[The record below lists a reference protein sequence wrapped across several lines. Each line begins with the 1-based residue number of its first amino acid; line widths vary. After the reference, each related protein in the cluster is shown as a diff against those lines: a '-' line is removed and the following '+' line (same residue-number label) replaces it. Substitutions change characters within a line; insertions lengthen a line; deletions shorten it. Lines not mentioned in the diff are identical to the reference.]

1 MKKRCFTNT
10 SYVILSDICSFEFSV
25 NLNWRGITMNKKRLV
40 LVGNGMA
47 GVKTIEEVLE
57 ISKDLFD
64 ITIIGEEPYPNYNR
78 ILLSKVLQGDT
89 TVEDITLNDWS
100 WYKDNNIQLFTN
112 EKAVDIDTK
121 KQIVVTNN
129 GTSISY
135 DKLILATGSK
145 PFILPIPGTDKE
157 GVTTFRDIKDTDAML
172 AASKLFHKAAV
183 IGGGLLGLEAARG
196 LLNLGMDVT
205 VVHLGSSLM
214 DRQLDETAAALLK
227 AELEKQGMKF
237 LLQKNT
243 TEILG
248 DKRVKRLKFSDGE
261 ELECDLVVMSV
272 GILPNIELAKS
283 TGLATNRGI
292 IVNDFLQTSEANIYA
307 VGECAEHQGITY
319 GLVAPL
325 FEQAKVLAKDICG
338 HETEPYQGSVVSTQ
352 LKVSG
357 VEVFSA
363 GEFVEGGDNKALR
376 VFDEQDGIYKK
387 MVFNE
392 KKLVGAVLFGDSR
405 EGNRLFSMIKKRADI
420 SDTVKVSLLQPVGGE
435 MGESIVASMASD
447 EIICGCN
454 GVSKGK
460 IVQAIHEQGCTSV
473 ESIKACTSACRSCG
487 GCKSMISELLE
498 ITLGENFDASAP
510 KETLC
515 GCTTLSRDEVVEEIR
530 GKKLMHTREVM
541 NVLGWKTSDGCSK
554 CRPALNYYIGMIHPL
569 EYEDE
574 NESRYVNE
582 RLHANI
588 QKDGSFGVVPRMYGG
603 VTNSDQLRKIADVAD
618 KYNAKLLKITGGQR
632 IDIFGI
638 EKDDLPKVWEE
649 LDMPSGYAY
658 GKTLRTVKTC
668 VGETFCRFG
677 TQDSMSLGIA
687 LEKRLER
694 VGSPHKFKM
703 AVSACPRNCAE
714 SGIKDFGVVGV
725 EGGFEMYVGGNG
737 GTHLRAADLLGKVK
751 TAEEVIEYASAYF
764 QYYRE
769 TGIYLER
776 TSKWL
781 ERMGLENIKAVI
793 EDPKQRKELNER
805 LDLALSVQEDPW
817 KKIIRS
823 EKLKNELFERV
834 TVQR

>member
-1 MKKRCFTNT
+1 M
-10 SYVILSDICSFEFSV
+10 D
-25 NLNWRGITMNKKRLV
+25 KKRLV

-47 GVKTIEEVLE
+47 GVKTIEEILKIDKE
-57 ISKDLFD
+57 SYE

-89 TVEDITLNDWS
+89 TVDDITLNDWN
-100 WYKDNNIQLFTN
+100 WYKENNIQLFVN
-112 EKAVDIDTK
+112 EKVIQIDSNAKVIT
-121 KQIVVTNN
+121 TNV
-129 GTSISY
+129 GTAIPY
-135 DKLILATGSK
+135 DELIIATGSK
-145 PFILPIPGTDKE
+145 PFILPIPGSDKK
-157 GVTTFRDIKDTDAML
+157 GVTTFRDIKDTDTMVK
-172 AASKLFHKAAV
+172 ASKNYRKAAV

-196 LLNLGMDVT
+196 LLNLGMEVT
-205 VVHLGSSLM
+205 VVHLGSNLM
-214 DRQLDETAAALLK
+214 DRQLDATAATLLK
-227 AELEKQGMKF
+227 AELEGQGMRF
-237 LLQKNT
+237 LLEKDT
-243 TEILG
+243 TEIIG
-248 DKRVKRLKFSDGE
+248 DKRVECLKFSDGDF
-261 ELECDLVVMSV
+261 LECDLVVMAV
-272 GILPNIELAKS
+272 GIKPNIELAKQAGI
-283 TGLATNRGI
+283 TINRGI
-292 IVNDFLQTSEANIYA
+292 IVNDYLQTSIPNIYA
-307 VGECAEHQGITY
+307 VGECAEHKGIAY

-325 FEQAKVLAKDICG
+325 FEQAKVLAKAVCG
-338 HETEPYQGSVVSTQ
+338 VQTPAYQGSVVSTQ

-363 GEFVEGGDNKALR
+363 GDFIEGGEKKALR
-376 VFDEQDGIYKK
+376 IYDEQDGLYKK
-387 MVFNE
+387 MVFNG
-392 KKLVGAVLFGDSR
+392 KKIVGAVLFGDSR
-405 EGNRLFSMIKKRADI
+405 EGTRLFSLIKKNTDV
-420 SDTVKVSLLQPVGGE
+420 SDTVKVSLLQPLGGE
-435 MGESIVASMASD
+435 TGESVVASMEAD

-454 GVSKGK
+454 GVSKGS
-460 IVQAIHEQGCTSV
+460 IVQAIHEQGCTTI
-473 ESIKACTSACRSCG
+473 EGIKACTSASRSCG
-487 GCKSMISELLE
+487 GCKSSISELLE
-498 ITLGENFDASAP
+498 ITLGDHFDPASH

-515 GCTTLSRDEVVEEIR
+515 GCTDLSRDEVIEAIR
-530 GKKLMHTREVM
+530 TKHLMHTREVM
-541 NVLGWKTSDGCSK
+541 HVLEWTTSDGCSK
-554 CRPALNYYIGMIHPL
+554 CRPALNYYLGMVHPT

-603 VTNSDQLRKIADVAD
+603 VTSSEQLRKIADVAD
-618 KYNAKLLKITGGQR
+618 KYNAKLLKVTGGQR

-638 EKDDLPKVWEE
+638 EKEDLPKVWEE

-677 TQDSMSLGIA
+677 TQDSLSLGIA

-751 TAEEVIEYASAYF
+751 TAEEVIDYASAYF

-781 ERMGLENIKAVI
+781 ERMGLENIKIVI
-793 EDPKQRKELNER
+793 ENPKQRKELIER
-805 LDLALSVQEDPW
+805 LNLAVTVQEDPW
-817 KKIIRS
+817 KKIINN
-823 EKLKNELFERV
+823 EKLKNELFESV
-834 TVQR
+834 TIQH